1 MESCSTLG
9 ENSLGCRGCWPVL
22 SSSQS
27 SGGARGPG
35 HPSPDGANTA
45 SHPLRS
51 AQSPNPS
58 QRGWEGNRS
67 AQSDWNK
74 ELWDLTVPLF
84 SLSHFLSLEH
94 LPALFLV
101 TATICLESTE
111 GPFPREERIKSA
123 QPPQQETRL
132 PFWCTKDIRKSLYI
146 SSRSKPAHLL
156 LTPEC

>member
-1 MESCSTLG
+1 MAAGAAGQCSAAARALEGLVAQGILPLMVPTL
-9 ENSLGCRGCWPVL
+9 LP
-22 SSSQS
+22 
-27 SGGARGPG
+27 
-35 HPSPDGANTA
+35 TA
-45 SHPLRS
+45 LRS
-51 AQSPNPS
+51 AQSPSPS